1 MATEKATKVSDS
13 PAPRVHAESN
23 AAKTGYTHMH
33 ENRSTLDRWGRFAYR
48 KRWYV
53 LAVWLIAGTALGLTA
68 RTISE
73 GTINTLTLP
82 GAESQ
87 LAVDELKS
95 SFPERSGD
103 YADVVFSA
111 PGGIDEPATKAA
123 IETLAEEAAAI
134 PGVVAVS
141 SPFAPAGGLVSEDR
155 TVAIARVQYSLGA
168 DDVPAAD
175 AEALEVLAAKA
186 RSDALA
192 VELGGPV
199 PAAQE
204 REGPNESTVLAIIA
218 ALLILYILFRAVTPT
233 ALPIASAMTGLAM
246 GFAVIYSMTAAIDLS
261 KFAPNIAAMLGLGV
275 GIDYSLFIVARFREN
290 VFAGHDAESSAGI
303 AVATAGKSV
312 AFAGG
317 VVIVSLLGLGLMGIP
332 FVGWIGLAA
341 AAMVAVAVLAALTL
355 LPALLGVTG
364 GAIVRAGNRR
374 TAAQRVAQEQNGWYH
389 LGNAIMRRPYVFLGV
404 STLILLVLSIP
415 LFDMRLGSADAGN
428 NPTSSTT
435 RRAYDYIAGAFGP
448 GMNGP
453 LQVVLS
459 GASAEDAAAIRESI
473 AATPNVASVSPPI
486 VNEAG
491 DVAVLSVVPATSP
504 QSAET
509 ADLVHTL
516 RDDVLPAATDGSAI
530 ETYVGGATARGIDIA
545 DRIGSRLPLFF
556 ALVIGISFLMLVLV
570 FRSLMIPLKAALMN
584 LLSIGAAYGVV
595 VAVFQWG
602 WGGSLVGA
610 GSTGP
615 IESFLPMMLFAVLFG
630 LSMDYEVFLVSR
642 IHEEYLR
649 TGDNA
654 RSVARGL
661 ASTASV
667 ITAAAAIMIVVFLS
681 FVLND
686 QRVVKEFGLGLAV
699 AVLVDA
705 TVVRL
710 LLVPATMELMGE
722 WNWWLPGWLE
732 RVVPRIS
739 IESGEHDGAVPPSES
754 PATVA

>member
-1 MATEKATKVSDS
+1 MNQT
-13 PAPRVHAESN
+13 
-23 AAKTGYTHMH
+23 
-33 ENRSTLDRWGRFAYR
+33 RSTLDRWGRFAYR

-53 LAVWLIAGTALGLTA
+53 IATWLVAGAILGLTA
-68 RTISE
+68 RAISQ
-73 GTINTLTLP
+73 GTTATLTLP

-87 LAVDELKS
+87 EAVDVLQA

-103 YADVVFSA
+103 YADVVFYAADS
-111 PGGIDEPATKAA
+111 IDQPDTRAA
-123 IETLAEEAAAI
+123 IEKLTADAQTV

-141 SPFAPAGGLVSEDR
+141 SPFAPVGGLVSPDR

-168 DDVPAAD
+168 DDVPAED
-175 AEALEVLAAKA
+175 AQALETLAEEA

-204 REGPNESTVLAIIA
+204 REGPNESTVLGVIA
-218 ALLILYILFRAVTPT
+218 ALAILYILFRALTPT
-233 ALPIASAMTGLAM
+233 VLPIASAMSGLAT
-246 GFAVIYSMTAAIDLS
+246 GFAVIFAMTAAIDLN
-261 KFAPNIAAMLGLGV
+261 KFAPNISAMLGLGV

-290 VFAGHDAESSAGI
+290 VFAGHDGESAAGI
-303 AVATAGKSV
+303 AIATAGKSV

-332 FVGWIGLAA
+332 FVGWLGVAA
-341 AAMVAVAVLAALTL
+341 AAIVAVAVLAALTL
-355 LPALLGVTG
+355 LPALLGVAG
-364 GAIVRAGNRR
+364 GAIVRAGRR
-374 TAAQRVAQEQNGWYH
+374 RSKANEGRHEDTGWYR
-389 LGNAIMRRPYVFLGV
+389 LGHAIMRRPYVFLGISSV
-404 STLILLVLSIP
+404 ILVVLAIP

-428 NPTSSTT
+428 NPTSTTT
-435 RRAYDYIAGAFGP
+435 RRAYDYVAGAFGP

-459 GASAEDAAAIRESI
+459 GASAEEAAGIREAVAAA
-473 AATPNVASVSPPI
+473 PGVQSVSQPL
-486 VNEAG
+486 VNAAG
-491 DVAVLSVVPATSP
+491 DTAVLSVIPTTSP

-509 ADLVHTL
+509 ADLVHLL
-516 RDDVLPAATDGSAI
+516 RDDVLPGATDGSGI

-545 DRIGSRLPLFF
+545 DRIGGRLPLFF
-556 ALVIGISFLMLVLV
+556 SLVIGISFLLLVVV

-649 TGDNA
+649 TRDNA
-654 RSVARGL
+654 ASVARGL

-681 FVLND
+681 FVMND

-710 LLVPATMELMGE
+710 LLVPATMELMGD

-732 RVVPRIS
+732 RLVPRIS
-739 IESGEHDGAVPPSES
+739 IEGAEHAAEE
-754 PATVA
+754 TVAGH

>member
-1 MATEKATKVSDS
+1 MLE
-13 PAPRVHAESN
+13 
-23 AAKTGYTHMH
+23 
-33 ENRSTLDRWGRFAYR
+33 RWGRFAYR
-48 KRWYV
+48 NRWYV
-53 LAVWLIAGTALGLTA
+53 VAAWLLAGAAIGLTA
-68 RTISE
+68 RAISE

-87 LAVDELKS
+87 AAVDELKR

-111 PGGIDEPATKAA
+111 PGGIDEPATRAA
-123 IETLAEEAAAI
+123 IETLATGAAAI

-141 SPFAPAGGLVSEDR
+141 SPFAPTGGLVSSDR
-155 TVAIARVQYSLGA
+155 TVAIARVQFSRGA
-168 DDVPAAD
+168 DDVPSEHAA
-175 AEALEVLAAKA
+175 ALELLAEEA
-186 RSDALA
+186 RSGSLA

-204 REGPNESTVLAIIA
+204 REGPNESTILGVIA
-218 ALLILYILFRAVTPT
+218 ALVILYILFRAFTPT
-233 ALPIASAMTGLAM
+233 VLPIASAMSGLAT
-246 GFAVIYSMTAAIDLS
+246 GFAVIFSMTAAIDLS
-261 KFAPNIAAMLGLGV
+261 KFAPNISAMLGLGV

-290 VFAGHDAESSAGI
+290 VFAGHDGQDAAGI
-303 AVATAGKSV
+303 AIATAGKSV

-332 FVGWIGLAA
+332 FVGWLGLAA
-341 AAMVAVAVLAALTL
+341 AAMVAVAVLAALSL
-355 LPALLGVTG
+355 LPALLGITG
-364 GAIVRAGNRR
+364 GAIVRAGRR
-374 TAAQRVAQEQNGWYH
+374 RRAAASSHEQSGWYH
-389 LGNAIMRRPYVFLGV
+389 LGHAIMRRPYVFLAL
-404 STLILLVLSIP
+404 SSLILLVLSIP

-435 RRAYDYIAGAFGP
+435 RRAYDAIAGAFGP

-453 LQVVLS
+453 LQVVLA
-459 GASAEDAAAIRESI
+459 GASAQDAAAIRESL
-473 AATPNVASVSPPI
+473 AATPNVASVSPPM
-486 VNEAG
+486 VNQAG
-491 DVAVLSVVPATSP
+491 DTAVLSVIPATSP

-509 ADLVHTL
+509 ADLVHLL
-516 RDDVLPAATDGSAI
+516 RDDVLPAATAGTNI
-530 ETYVGGATARGIDIA
+530 ETFVGGATARGIDIA
-545 DRIGSRLPLFF
+545 DRISSRLPLFF
-556 ALVIGISFLMLVLV
+556 TLVIGISFLLLVVV

-649 TGDNA
+649 SRDNA
-654 RSVARGL
+654 VSVARGL

-681 FVLND
+681 FVMND

-722 WNWWLPGWLE
+722 WNWWLPRWLD

-739 IESGEHDGAVPPSES
+739 IEGSPQPADGQAAERPVS
-754 PATVA
+754 AA

>member
-1 MATEKATKVSDS
+1 M
-13 PAPRVHAESN
+13 N
-23 AAKTGYTHMH
+23 AQ
-33 ENRSTLDRWGRFAYR
+33 RSLLDRWGRFAFR

-53 LAVWLIAGTALGLTA
+53 LAAWLVAGAALGITA

-111 PGGIDEPATKAA
+111 PAGIDEAETRTA
-123 IETLAEEAAAI
+123 IEGLVEGAAAI

-141 SPFAPAGGLVSEDR
+141 SPFDPAGGLVSEDR

-168 DDVPAAD
+168 DDVPAED
-175 AEALEVLAAKA
+175 AEALEVLAAQA
-186 RSDALA
+186 RSESLA

-199 PAAQE
+199 PSAQE
-204 REGPNESTVLAIIA
+204 REGPNESTILGILA
-218 ALLILYILFRAVTPT
+218 ALAILYILFRALTPT
-233 ALPIASAMTGLAM
+233 VLPIASAMSGLAI

-290 VFAGHDAESSAGI
+290 VFGGHDAEEATGI
-303 AVATAGKSV
+303 AIATAGKSV
-312 AFAGG
+312 GFAGG

-332 FVGWIGLAA
+332 FVGWLGLAA

-364 GAIVRAGNRR
+364 GAIVRAGKRR
-374 TAAQRVAQEQNGWYH
+374 TAAQRVAHEQSGWYH
-389 LGNAIMRRPYVFLGV
+389 LGHAIMRRPYVFLGV
-404 STLILLVLSIP
+404 STVILLVLSIP

-428 NPTSSTT
+428 NPTSTTT
-435 RRAYDYIAGAFGP
+435 RRAYDYIADAFGA

-459 GASAEDAAAIRESI
+459 GASAEEAAGVRDAI

-486 VNEAG
+486 VNQAG
-491 DVAVLSVVPATSP
+491 DTAVLSVVPATSP

-516 RDDVLPAATDGSAI
+516 RDDVLPAAVDGTTI

-545 DRIGSRLPLFF
+545 DRISSRLPLFF
-556 ALVIGISFLMLVLV
+556 GLVIGISFLLLVVV

-649 TGDNA
+649 SRDNA
-654 RSVARGL
+654 VSVARGL

-681 FVLND
+681 FVMND

-722 WNWWLPGWLE
+722 WNWWLPRWLD

-739 IESGEHDGAVPPSES
+739 IEGSDHPAEVPAVGDGVIA
-754 PATVA
+754 

>member
-1 MATEKATKVSDS
+1 MIKQ
-13 PAPRVHAESN
+13 
-23 AAKTGYTHMH
+23 
-33 ENRSTLDRWGRFAYR
+33 RSLLERWGRFAYR
-48 KRWYV
+48 NRWYV
-53 LAVWLIAGTALGLTA
+53 VAAWLIAGAAIGLTA
-68 RTISE
+68 RAISE

-87 LAVDELKS
+87 MAVDELKR

-111 PGGIDEPATKAA
+111 PGGIDEPAAKAA
-123 IETLAEEAAAI
+123 IETLVEEAANI

-141 SPFAPAGGLVSEDR
+141 SPFAPAGGLVSSDR
-155 TVAIARVQYSLGA
+155 TVAIARVQFSQGA
-168 DDVPAAD
+168 DDVPSEHAA
-175 AEALEVLAAKA
+175 ALESLAEEA
-186 RSDALA
+186 RSVSLA

-204 REGPNESTVLAIIA
+204 REGPNESTVLGIIA
-218 ALLILYILFRAVTPT
+218 ALVILYILFRALTPT
-233 ALPIASAMTGLAM
+233 VLPIASAMSGLAI
-246 GFAVIYSMTAAIDLS
+246 GFAVIFSMTAAIDLS
-261 KFAPNIAAMLGLGV
+261 KFAPNISAMLGLGV

-290 VFAGHDAESSAGI
+290 VFAGHEGEEAAGI
-303 AVATAGKSV
+303 AIATAGKSV

-332 FVGWIGLAA
+332 FVGWLGLAA
-341 AAMVAVAVLAALTL
+341 AAMVAVAVLAALSL
-355 LPALLGVTG
+355 LPALLGITG
-364 GAIVRAGNRR
+364 GAIVRAGKRR
-374 TAAQRVAQEQNGWYH
+374 RAADRPAHEESGWYR
-389 LGNAIMRRPYVFLGV
+389 LGHAIMRRPYVFLAV
-404 STLILLVLSIP
+404 SSLILLFLSIP

-435 RRAYDYIAGAFGP
+435 RRAYDYIADAFGP

-459 GASAEDAAAIRESI
+459 GASAQDAASIRESI

-486 VNEAG
+486 VNQAG
-491 DVAVLSVVPATSP
+491 DTAVLSVIPATSP

-509 ADLVHTL
+509 ADLVHLL
-516 RDDVLPAATDGSAI
+516 RDEVLPAATAGSDI
-530 ETYVGGATARGIDIA
+530 ETFVGGATARGIDIA

-556 ALVIGISFLMLVLV
+556 TLVIGISFLLLVIV

-602 WGGSLVGA
+602 WGAGLVGA

-649 TGDNA
+649 TRDNA
-654 RSVARGL
+654 LSVARGL

-681 FVLND
+681 FVMND

-699 AVLVDA
+699 AVFVDA

-722 WNWWLPGWLE
+722 WNWWLPRWLD

-739 IESGEHDGAVPPSES
+739 IEGGEHPGDGHAVERS
-754 PATVA
+754 ATVV

>member
-1 MATEKATKVSDS
+1 M
-13 PAPRVHAESN
+13 N
-23 AAKTGYTHMH
+23 Q
-33 ENRSTLDRWGRFAYR
+33 NRSTLDRWGRFAYR

-53 LAVWLIAGTALGLTA
+53 LGAWIVAGIAIGLTA
-68 RTISE
+68 RAISE

-111 PGGIDEPATKAA
+111 PGGIDEPATKAE

-168 DDVPAAD
+168 DDVPAED
-175 AEALEVLAAKA
+175 AEALETLAGEA
-186 RSDALA
+186 RSSSLA

-204 REGPNESTVLAIIA
+204 REGPNESTVLGIIA
-218 ALLILYILFRAVTPT
+218 ALVILYILFRAFTPT
-233 ALPIASAMTGLAM
+233 VLPIASAMSGLAI

-275 GIDYSLFIVARFREN
+275 GIDYSLFIVARFREQ
-290 VFAGHDAESSAGI
+290 VFSGHDGEEATGI

-332 FVGWIGLAA
+332 FVGWLGLAA
-341 AAMVAVAVLAALTL
+341 ATMVAVAVLAALTL
-355 LPALLGVTG
+355 LPALLGITG
-364 GAIVRAGNRR
+364 GAIVRAGKRR
-374 TAAQRVAQEQNGWYH
+374 TPAQRAVHEESGWYR
-389 LGNAIMRRPYVFLGV
+389 LGYAIMRRPYLFLGV
-404 STLILLVLSIP
+404 SSMILVVLAIP

-428 NPTSSTT
+428 NPTSTTT
-435 RRAYDYIAGAFGP
+435 RRAYDYIADAFGP

-459 GASAEDAAAIRESI
+459 GASAEEAAGIRTSI

-486 VNEAG
+486 VNQAG

-509 ADLVHTL
+509 AALVHTL

-556 ALVIGISFLMLVLV
+556 ALVIGISFLLLVVV

-681 FVLND
+681 FVMND

-722 WNWWLPGWLE
+722 WNWWLPRWLD

-739 IESGEHDGAVPPSES
+739 IEGGEHAGAAQPSES
-754 PATVA
+754 PATVV

>member
-1 MATEKATKVSDS
+1 MN
-13 PAPRVHAESN
+13 AE
-23 AAKTGYTHMH
+23 
-33 ENRSTLDRWGRFAYR
+33 RSLLERWGRFAYR
-48 KRWYV
+48 KRWQV
-53 LAVWLIAGTALGLTA
+53 LAVWVVIGIVMGITAL
-68 RTISE
+68 TISQ

-87 LAVDELKS
+87 QAVDELKR

-111 PGGIDEPATKAA
+111 PGGIDELSTQAA
-123 IETLAEEAAAI
+123 IETLTKEAATI

-141 SPFAPAGGLVSEDR
+141 SPFAPSGGLISADR
-155 TVAIARVQYSLGA
+155 TVAIARVQFAQGA

-175 AEALEVLAAKA
+175 ARALETLTEEA
-186 RSDALA
+186 RSSALA

-204 REGPNESTVLAIIA
+204 REGPSESTVLGIIA
-218 ALLILYILFRAVTPT
+218 ALVILYILFRAFTP
-233 ALPIASAMTGLAM
+233 AILPIASAMSGLAI
-246 GFAVIYSMTAAIDLS
+246 GFAVVFSMTAVIDLS
-261 KFAPNIAAMLGLGV
+261 KFAPTIAVMLGLGV

-290 VFAGHDAESSAGI
+290 VFAGHGGEEATGI
-303 AVATAGKSV
+303 AIATSGKSV

-317 VVIVSLLGLGLMGIP
+317 VVVVSLLGLGLMGIP
-332 FVGWIGLAA
+332 FVGWIGLAS
-341 AAMVAVAVLAALTL
+341 AAMVTVAVMAALSL
-355 LPALLGVTG
+355 LPALLGITG
-364 GAIVRAGNRR
+364 GAIVRDGARRRSAGPSH
-374 TAAQRVAQEQNGWYH
+374 EESGWYH
-389 LGNAIMRRPYVFLGV
+389 LGHAIMRRPYLFLGV

-435 RRAYDYIAGAFGP
+435 RRAYDFVAGAFGP

-459 GASAEDAAAIRESI
+459 GASAEDAAAVRESI
-473 AATPNVASVSPPI
+473 VGTPHVASVSPPI
-486 VNEAG
+486 VNQSG
-491 DVAVLSVVPATSP
+491 DEAVLSVIPATSP

-509 ADLVHTL
+509 ASLVHNL
-516 RDDVLPAATDGSAI
+516 RDDVLPAAI
-530 ETYVGGATARGIDIA
+530 EGTSITAYVGGATARGIDIA

-556 ALVIGISFLMLVLV
+556 SLVIGISFLLLVVV

-642 IHEEYLR
+642 IHEEHLR

-654 RSVARGL
+654 RSVASGL

-722 WNWWLPGWLE
+722 WNWWLPGWLD

-739 IESGEHDGAVPPSES
+739 IEGGEHPVAGAIAEKQAPV
-754 PATVA
+754 V

>member
-1 MATEKATKVSDS
+1 
-13 PAPRVHAESN
+13 
-23 AAKTGYTHMH
+23 
-33 ENRSTLDRWGRFAYR
+33 
-48 KRWYV
+48 
-53 LAVWLIAGTALGLTA
+53 
-68 RTISE
+68 
-73 GTINTLTLP
+73 P

-87 LAVDELKS
+87 LAVDELKR

-111 PGGIDEPATKAA
+111 PGGIDEPNTRAA
-123 IETLAEEAAAI
+123 IDRLTTEVAAI
-134 PGVVAVS
+134 PGVVSVS
-141 SPFAPAGGLVSEDR
+141 SPFAPSGGLISADR
-155 TVAIARVQYSLGA
+155 TVAIARVQFAHGA
-168 DDVPAAD
+168 DDVPSAD
-175 AEALEVLAAKA
+175 ARALEALTEEA
-186 RSDALA
+186 RSSALS

-204 REGPNESTVLAIIA
+204 REGPSESTVLGIIA
-218 ALLILYILFRAVTPT
+218 ALVILYILFRAFTP
-233 ALPIASAMTGLAM
+233 AVLPIASAMSGLAI
-246 GFAVIYSMTAAIDLS
+246 GFAVIFSMTAVIDLS
-261 KFAPNIAAMLGLGV
+261 KFAPTIAVMLGLGV

-290 VFAGHDAESSAGI
+290 VFAGHGGEEATGI
-303 AVATAGKSV
+303 AIATSGKSV

-332 FVGWIGLAA
+332 FVGWIGLAS
-341 AAMVAVAVLAALTL
+341 AAMVAVAVLAALSL
-355 LPALLGVTG
+355 LPALLGITG
-364 GAIVRAGNRR
+364 GAIVRDGARRRSAGGPSH
-374 TAAQRVAQEQNGWYH
+374 EESGWYH
-389 LGNAIMRRPYVFLGV
+389 LGHAIMRRPYLFLGV
-404 STLILLVLSIP
+404 STVILLVLSIP

-435 RRAYDYIAGAFGP
+435 RRAYDYVAGAFGP

-459 GASAEDAAAIRESI
+459 GASAEKAAGIRESI
-473 AATPNVASVSPPI
+473 VTTPNVASVSAPI
-486 VNEAG
+486 VNQADDE
-491 DVAVLSVVPATSP
+491 AVLSVIPATSP

-509 ADLVHTL
+509 AALVHSL
-516 RDDVLPAATDGSAI
+516 RDDVLPAAVDGTSI
-530 ETYVGGATARGIDIA
+530 EAYVGGATARGIDIA

-556 ALVIGISFLMLVLV
+556 SLVIGISFLLLVVV

-642 IHEEYLR
+642 IHEEHLR

-654 RSVARGL
+654 RSVASGL

-710 LLVPATMELMGE
+710 LLVPATMELLGE
-722 WNWWLPGWLE
+722 WNWWLPGWLD

-739 IESGEHDGAVPPSES
+739 IEGGERP
-754 PATVA
+754 VAAAPVEEQAP

>member
-1 MATEKATKVSDS
+1 MNTD
-13 PAPRVHAESN
+13 
-23 AAKTGYTHMH
+23 
-33 ENRSTLDRWGRFAYR
+33 RSMLERWGRFVYR
-48 KRWYV
+48 KCWYV
-53 LAVWLIAGTALGLTA
+53 LGVWVVVGAALGLTA

-87 LAVDELKS
+87 QAVDELKS

-111 PGGIDEPATKAA
+111 PGGIDETAARAA
-123 IETLAEEAAAI
+123 IEALAEAAAAI

-155 TVAIARVQYSLGA
+155 TVAIARVQYAQGA
-168 DDVPAAD
+168 DDVPSEH
-175 AEALEVLAAKA
+175 AEALETLVEEA
-186 RSDALA
+186 RSTSLA

-199 PAAQE
+199 AAAQE
-204 REGPNESTVLAIIA
+204 REGPNESTVLGIIA
-218 ALLILYILFRAVTPT
+218 ALVILYILFRAFTPT
-233 ALPIASAMTGLAM
+233 VLPIASAMSGLAI

-290 VFAGHDAESSAGI
+290 VFSGHDGEEAAGI

-332 FVGWIGLAA
+332 FVGWLGLAA
-341 AAMVAVAVLAALTL
+341 AAMVTVAVLAALSL

-374 TAAQRVAQEQNGWYH
+374 RAEARPSQEDSGWYR
-389 LGNAIMRRPYVFLGV
+389 LGHAIMRRPYVFLAASSV
-404 STLILLVLSIP
+404 ILLVLSIP
-415 LFDMRLGSADAGN
+415 FFDMRLGSADAGN
-428 NPTSSTT
+428 NPTSATT
-435 RRAYDYIAGAFGP
+435 RRAYDYIADAFGP

-459 GASAEDAAAIRESI
+459 GVSAEGAEEIRASI

-486 VNEAG
+486 VNPSG

-509 ADLVHTL
+509 STLVHAL
-516 RDDVLPAATDGSAI
+516 RDDVLPAATKGTAI
-530 ETYVGGATARGIDIA
+530 ETFVGGATARGIDIA

-556 ALVIGISFLMLVLV
+556 GLVIGISFLLLVVV
-570 FRSLMIPLKAALMN
+570 FRSLMIPIKAALMN

-615 IESFLPMMLFAVLFG
+615 IESFLPIMLFAVLFG

-649 TGDNA
+649 TRDNA

-699 AVLVDA
+699 AVFVDA

-722 WNWWLPGWLE
+722 WNWWLPRWLE
-732 RVVPRIS
+732 RIVPRIS
-739 IESGEHDGAVPPSES
+739 LEEGDS
-754 PATVA
+754 PASPGESAQEIHVR

>member
-1 MATEKATKVSDS
+1 MNEQ
-13 PAPRVHAESN
+13 
-23 AAKTGYTHMH
+23 
-33 ENRSTLDRWGRFAYR
+33 RSMLDRWGRFAFR

-53 LAVWLIAGTALGLTA
+53 LAVWLVAGIGLGLTA
-68 RTISE
+68 RAISQ
-73 GTINTLTLP
+73 GTTNTLTLP

-87 LAVDELKS
+87 VAVDELKS

-111 PGGIDEPATKAA
+111 PGGIEAPDTRAA
-123 IETLAEEAAAI
+123 IETLVDGAAGI

-141 SPFAPAGGLVSEDR
+141 SPFAPTGGLISEDR
-155 TVAIARVQYSLGA
+155 TVAIARVQYSQGA

-175 AEALEVLAAKA
+175 AKALETLAEEA
-186 RSDALA
+186 RSESLA

-218 ALLILYILFRAVTPT
+218 ALIILYILFRAVTPT
-233 ALPIASAMTGLAM
+233 ALPIVSAMTGLAI
-246 GFAVIYSMTAAIDLS
+246 GFAVIYSMTAAVDLS

-290 VFAGHDAESSAGI
+290 VFSGHSAEEAAGI
-303 AVATAGKSV
+303 AIATAGKSV

-332 FVGWIGLAA
+332 FVGWIGLAS

-364 GAIVRAGNRR
+364 GAIVRAARRR
-374 TAAQRVAQEQNGWYH
+374 TDAQRVAHEESGWYH
-389 LGNAIMRRPYVFLGV
+389 LGHAIMRRPYVFLGV

-415 LFDMRLGSADAGN
+415 LLDMRLGSADAGN
-428 NPTSSTT
+428 NPTSTTT

-459 GASAEDAAAIRESI
+459 GASAEQAAGIREAV
-473 AATPNVASVSPPI
+473 AATPNVASVSAPI
-486 VNEAG
+486 VNAAG
-491 DVAVLSVVPATSP
+491 DMAVLSVVPATSP

-516 RDDVLPAATDGSAI
+516 RNDVLPTATENSAV
-530 ETYVGGATARGIDIA
+530 ETYVAGATARGIDIA
-545 DRIGSRLPLFF
+545 DRISSRLPLFF
-556 ALVIGISFLMLVLV
+556 SLVIGISFLMLMVV
-570 FRSLMIPLKAALMN
+570 FRSIMIPLKAALMN

-642 IHEEYLR
+642 IHEEYLSSK
-649 TGDNA
+649 DNA
-654 RSVARGL
+654 VSVARGL

-722 WNWWLPGWLE
+722 WNWWLPRWLD
-732 RVVPRIS
+732 RIIPRIS
-739 IESGEHDGAVPPSES
+739 IEGDGHPAAATSEDR
-754 PATVA
+754 AANLT